1 VSIEH
6 LTNMANDIGAFF
18 HAEPV
23 REDGVSGMVNH
34 MRKFWTPR
42 MLQQIVEHLR
52 QGGEGLEELPRQ
64 AVQSLAD
71 SRSAKPA

>member
-1 VSIEH
+1 MSIEH

-18 HAEPV
+18 HADPV
-23 REDGVSGMVNH
+23 REDGINGMVNH

-42 MLQQIVEHLR
+42 MLHQIVEHLR
-52 QGGEGLEELPRQ
+52 QGGDGLEELPRQ